1 MSKTNPNIPA
11 EFTDA
16 SRGVRLQKAMAEA
29 GVASRRDC
37 EAMVTEGRVTVN
49 GQMVAALPAWVD
61 PACDR
66 IEVDG
71 RPIQKKTG
79 KSLTGGAHKPVYL
92 LVNKPRNVISTSDDP
107 QGRPTVLDLI
117 DVPMKQRLFA
127 VGRLDADSTGLLLLT
142 NDGELA
148 QRLTHPRYEVT
159 KRYRVVVR
167 GRIEDGDLAQRL
179 THPRYEVTKRYR
191 VVVRGR
197 IEDGD
202 LAKLRKGLLL
212 AHDRGGKVKRAAM
225 ESVRIIKHQT
235 DRTQGDKTVL
245 EITLAEGQNREIRRL
260 LARVGLK
267 VRRLERTALGPLKLK
282 GIARGQWRPL
292 DTKELG
298 MLRKAAGLGK

>member
-167 GRIEDGDLAQRL
+167 GRIEDGDLA
-179 THPRYEVTKRYR
+179 
-191 VVVRGR
+191 
-197 IEDGD
+197 
-202 LAKLRKGLLL
+202 KLRKGLLL

>member
-61 PACDR
+61 PASDR

-142 NDGELA
+142 NDGE
-148 QRLTHPRYEVT
+148 
-159 KRYRVVVR
+159 
-167 GRIEDGDLAQRL
+167 LAQRL

>member
-79 KSLTGGAHKPVYL
+79 KSLAGGAHKPVYL

-142 NDGELA
+142 NDGE
-148 QRLTHPRYEVT
+148 
-159 KRYRVVVR
+159 
-167 GRIEDGDLAQRL
+167 LAQRL

>member
-1 MSKTNPNIPA
+1 MSKTNPHIPA
-11 EFTDA
+11 EFADA

-37 EAMVTEGRVTVN
+37 EAMITEGRVTVN
-49 GQMVAALPAWVD
+49 GQRVAGLPAWVD
-61 PACDR
+61 PAEDR
-66 IEVDG
+66 VEVDG
-71 RPIQKKTG
+71 RPIQKKTR
-79 KSLTGGAHKPVYL
+79 KSLTAGAHKPVYL

-107 QGRPTVLDLI
+107 EGRPTVLDLI

-148 QRLTHPRYEVT
+148 HRLTHPRYEVT

-167 GRIEDGDLAQRL
+167 GRIEEGDLAR
-179 THPRYEVTKRYR
+179 
-191 VVVRGR
+191 
-197 IEDGD
+197 
-202 LAKLRKGLLL
+202 LRKGLLL

-225 ESVRIIKHQT
+225 ESVRIVKRQT
-235 DRTQGDKTVL
+235 DRTQGDKTTL

-282 GIARGQWRPL
+282 GIARGQWRRL

-298 MLRKAAGLGK
+298 MLRKAAGLG